1 MKRNR
6 KVTAEN
12 GQEIE
17 VSLLVDGGGIHVLCE
32 RLGQDEGS
40 KTLSISLNQSGIEI
54 ENSFPDSIDPTEET
68 AITAAITDF
77 FEEID
82 PFSPAPQE

>member
-1 MKRNR
+1 MKRTK
-6 KVTAEN
+6 KVIAEN
-12 GQEIE
+12 GREIE
-17 VSLLVDGGGIHVLCE
+17 VSLLVDGGGVHVSYE